1 MLDQVRID
9 LPDMENDSGKAVPV
23 VVQRP
28 LFKPGSK
35 AFFRLTKPV
44 LFLLCL
50 LPLAYLSA
58 AAFGLAGLGLG
69 ANPVEKLLHELG
81 RWGLKFL
88 LITLSV
94 TPVRRWTGWNWL
106 IGYRRMLGLFAFFYV
121 VLHFTV
127 YAVLDQGLDVH
138 AIGEDIL
145 KRPYITLGIAGLLM
159 LVPLAVTSTK
169 GMMRR
174 LGKRWQKLHRLV
186 YVVAIAGVWHFYW
199 QVKLDTLAPT
209 VYALVLALL
218 LGTRVYYA
226 RLKRSRQRAKTTRN

>member
-1 MLDQVRID
+1 M
-9 LPDMENDSGKAVPV
+9 
-23 VVQRP
+23 
-28 LFKPGSK
+28 KPGSK
-35 AFFRLTKPV
+35 PFYRLTKPP
-44 LFLLCL
+44 LFLACL
-50 LPLAYLSA
+50 LPLAYLAA
-58 AAFGLAGLGLG
+58 AAFGMAGFGLG

-81 RWGLKFL
+81 LWGLKFL

-94 TPVRRWTGWNWL
+94 TPLRRWTGWNWL

-121 VLHFTV
+121 LLHFVV
-127 YAVLDQGLDVH
+127 YAVLDQGLDIR

-145 KRPYITLGIAGLLM
+145 KRPYITLGMAGLLM
-159 LVPLAVTSTK
+159 LVPLAVTSTR

-186 YVVAIAGVWHFYW
+186 YVVAILGVWHFYW

-218 LGTRVYYA
+218 LGARVYYTYA
-226 RLKRSRQRAKTTRN
+226 KRSRRRTQAAGM

>member
-1 MLDQVRID
+1 M
-9 LPDMENDSGKAVPV
+9 
-23 VVQRP
+23 
-28 LFKPGSK
+28 KPGSK
-35 AFFRLTKPV
+35 TFYRLTKPL
-44 LFLLCL
+44 LFLACL
-50 LPLAYLSA
+50 LPLAYLAA
-58 AAFGLAGLGLG
+58 AAFGVAGSGLG

-94 TPVRRWTGWNWL
+94 TPLRRWTGWNWL

-121 VLHFTV
+121 VLHFLV
-127 YAVLDQGLDVH
+127 YAVLDQGLDIG

-145 KRPYITLGIAGLLM
+145 KRPYITLGMAGLLM
-159 LVPLAVTSTK
+159 LIPLAVTSTR

-186 YVVAIAGVWHFYW
+186 YLIAIVGVWHYYW

-209 VYALVLALL
+209 MYALVLALL
-218 LGTRVYYA
+218 LGARVYHAQMA
-226 RLKRSRQRAKTTRN
+226 RRRRLEQNREISK

>member
-1 MLDQVRID
+1 MR
-9 LPDMENDSGKAVPV
+9 
-23 VVQRP
+23 
-28 LFKPGSK
+28 PGSK
-35 AFFRLTKPV
+35 PFYRLTKPL

-50 LPLAYLSA
+50 APFVYLSA

-88 LITLSV
+88 LLTLSV
-94 TPVRRWTGWNWL
+94 TPLRRWTGWNWL

-121 VLHFTV
+121 LLHFTV
-127 YAVLDQGLDVH
+127 YAVLDQGLNVH

-145 KRPYITLGIAGLLM
+145 KRPYITLGMVGLLL
-159 LVPLAVTSTK
+159 LVPLAVTSTR

-186 YVVAIAGVWHFYW
+186 YVIAIVGVWHFYW
-199 QVKLDTLAPT
+199 QVKLDTLEAV
-209 VYALVLALL
+209 VYAFVLALL
-218 LGTRVYYA
+218 LGVRVYYA
-226 RLKRSRQRAKTTRN
+226 RRSRHRR